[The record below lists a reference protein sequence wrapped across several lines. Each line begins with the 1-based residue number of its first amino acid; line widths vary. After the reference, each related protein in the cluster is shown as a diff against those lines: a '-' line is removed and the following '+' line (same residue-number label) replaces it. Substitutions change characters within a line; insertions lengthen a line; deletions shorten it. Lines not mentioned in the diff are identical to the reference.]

1 MAGFTTARDGIYAL
15 MQTITGASSGFYKVG
30 YRFDKRDITDAAGQG
45 YPFYTVSPSFDK
57 NRATYRGT
65 VNNWEKYTIVVR
77 VFALYEPTEA
87 SETAFLTLLDRT
99 LTTLEDND
107 NITLNG
113 TVSHCLVE
121 DIRPGYNDAAQPTL
135 RIAEID
141 CLVTLRRDRTA

>member
-1 MAGFTTARDGIYAL
+1 MAGFLTARDGIATVL
-15 MQTITGASSGFYKVG
+15 QTITGATSGYFKTG
-30 YRFDKRDITDAAGQG
+30 FSFDKRDITDVSGEG
-45 YPFYTVSPSFDK
+45 YPFYTVSPSFEK
-57 NRATYRGT
+57 NKAGYRGT

-77 VFALYEPTEA
+77 VFCPYEPTA
-87 SETAFLTLLDRT
+87 TNETAFLTLLDRT

-107 NITLNG
+107 SITLNG